1 VSCQLDA
8 LRRCLAPSVRRVL
21 GELPE
26 TLDETYERILQEI
39 PKSNRSHTHRLLQCL
54 TVAIRPLFVE
64 ELAEVLAVDFSAA
77 GGIPKLDEDLRWE
90 DEEQAVLS
98 ACSSLV
104 AVVAV
109 QGSRVVQ
116 FSHFSVK
123 EFLISDRLASK
134 EDASSYHI
142 LLEPA
147 HTIMAQA
154 CLGALIRLDDDVDEE
169 SISTFPL
176 SRYAADHIGDH
187 AEFGDVL
194 SRIQDAIDYLLDPD
208 NPHFAAWL
216 WLRGNLGWGR
226 FPEAVPLYYVAEF
239 GFRGLVKHLVSKNPN
254 DICSRG
260 ECGTPLHAALQEG
273 HEDVSQLLLAH
284 SVDINIRGSNGQT
297 PLHLAAYEGF
307 FEVTRTLIERDA
319 DVNVRCNKGKTP
331 LHQALAG
338 VYDYLDSKYFYVIR
352 FLLKH
357 GADVDAQDNHQSTP
371 LHLACY
377 EGCVK
382 ATQLLFEHGANVHV
396 RDNNGRALLHEAL
409 GKKPDHLRAV
419 LQPVLVM
426 ILLQRSADVNTQDNH
441 LWTPLHLA
449 SSQGLLKA
457 AQVLLEHGASVN
469 LSNKQGQTP
478 LHLAAKYGHPE
489 MIQLLLDHVKDVDAR
504 DSDLWSPK
512 LLAPYIGRP
521 EVAQLL
527 PGCRANANMRDDE
540 GQTPLHTALET
551 MRHRRSEK
559 YCNVIRSLLKH
570 HADVDAQNGDHLTP
584 LQLSVCYGNAEGV
597 QVLLEHGASVHVRNK
612 WKTPL
617 HQVLESGFPFWGH
630 YFDVT
635 QLLLVHGA
643 DVDSQDD
650 GLLTPLH
657 IASCK
662 ELLEVAKLLLEHGA
676 NVHMRNNDGRT
687 PLHCASQYQH
697 IDIVRLLLTHS
708 ADVGSRDHTQSTPLH
723 LASCEG
729 SLEVTRLL
737 LEHGADVRVRDD
749 KGGTPLHDAT
759 WGGYI
764 EVMQLLL
771 EKGADVDAQS
781 NSGLSALHLASYEG
795 DLEVVQLLLNHGAN
809 VDLQDYRGGTPFHVA
824 EGRGVQEV
832 VRLLSEHRQNDQ
844 TI

>member
-1 VSCQLDA
+1 MSCQLDA

-39 PKSNRSHTHRLLQCL
+39 PKSNRSHTRRLLQCL
-54 TVAIRPLFVE
+54 AVAIRPLFVE
-64 ELAEVLAVDFSAA
+64 ELAEVLAVDFSEA

-104 AVVAV
+104 TVVAV

-123 EFLISDRLASK
+123 EFLTSDRLVSK
-134 EDASSYHI
+134 EDTSCYHI
-142 LLEPA
+142 LHEPA

-154 CLGALIRLDDDVDEE
+154 CLGALIRLDDDIDEK

-176 SRYAADHIGDH
+176 ARYAADHIGDH

-194 SRIQDAIDYLLDPD
+194 SRIQDAIDHLLDPD
-208 NPHFAAWL
+208 NRHFPPWL
-216 WLRGNLGWGR
+216 WLRGNLSWGR
-226 FPEAVPLYYVAEF
+226 FPEAPPLYYVAEF
-239 GFRGLVKHLVSKNPN
+239 GFRGLVKHLVSKHPD

-273 HEDVSQLLLAH
+273 HEDVSQLLIAH
-284 SVDINIRGSNGQT
+284 SVDVDILDSNHRT

-307 FEVTRTLIERDA
+307 FDVTRTLIGRDA
-319 DVNVRCNKGKTP
+319 DINARCDKGKTP

-338 VYDYLDSKYFYVIR
+338 VYDYLDSKYFDVIR
-352 FLLKH
+352 LLLKH

-382 ATQLLFEHGANVHV
+382 AAQLLFEHGANAHV
-396 RDNNGRALLHEAL
+396 RDNDGRVALHEAL
-409 GKKPDHLRAV
+409 GRKPDSRTV

-426 ILLQRSADVNTQDNH
+426 LLLQHSADVNTQDNQ

-457 AQVLLEHGASVN
+457 AQVLLKYGARVD
-469 LSNKQGQTP
+469 LPNKQGQTP
-478 LHLAAKYGHPE
+478 LHLAAKHGHPE
-489 MIQLLLDHVKDVDAR
+489 MIQLLLDHVEGVDAQE
-504 DSDLWSPK
+504 SDPWSPK
-512 LLAPYIGRP
+512 DLAPYIGRP

-527 PGCRANANMRDDE
+527 PGCRVNANMRDDE
-540 GQTPLHTALET
+540 GQTPLHTALEA

-559 YCNVIRSLLKH
+559 YCKVIRALLKH

-584 LQLSVCYGNAEGV
+584 LQLAVCYGNAEGA
-597 QVLLEHGASVHVRNK
+597 QLLLERGASVHVRNM
-612 WKTPL
+612 WKTLL

-630 YFDVT
+630 YFDLMR
-635 QLLLVHGA
+635 LLLVHGA
-643 DVDSQDD
+643 EVNSQDD
-650 GLLTPLH
+650 GLWTPLH
-657 IASCK
+657 LASCK
-662 ELLEVAKLLLEHGA
+662 GLLKVAELLLELGA
-676 NVHMRNNDGRT
+676 NVRMRNNDGRT
-687 PLHCASQYQH
+687 PLHCASQYQRL
-697 IDIVRLLLTHS
+697 DIVRLLLTHN
-708 ADVGSRDHTQSTPLH
+708 ADVGARDNTQSTPLH
-723 LASCEG
+723 LASCAG
-729 SLEVTRLL
+729 SLEVIQLL
-737 LEHGADVRVRDD
+737 LEHGADVHVRDD
-749 KGGTPLHDAT
+749 KGGTPLHDAS

-764 EVMQLLL
+764 EIMQLLL

-781 NSGLSALHLASYEG
+781 NGGLSALHLASYKG
-795 DLEVVQLLLNHGAN
+795 DLEVVQLLLNRGAN
-809 VDLQDYRGGTPFHVA
+809 ADLKGYRSGTPYQVA
-824 EGRGVQEV
+824 EGSGLQEIA
-832 VRLLSEHRQNDQ
+832 RLLSEHRQND
-844 TI
+844 